1 VLLHLKDGVDE
12 MFVHGRMMMSH
23 SGLRANG
30 LASRNAA
37 DCVVQRAE
45 GGMRAEYPDL
55 AGITVLVDDDAE
67 TRKVI
72 RAALNHA
79 GADTMCAASGTEA
92 LQQLDRRS
100 VS

>member
-1 VLLHLKDGVDE
+1 
-12 MFVHGRMMMSH
+12 
-23 SGLRANG
+23 
-30 LASRNAA
+30 
-37 DCVVQRAE
+37 
-45 GGMRAEYPDL
+45 MRPEYPDL

-92 LQQLDRRS
+92 LQQLDRVAPARHDPGRS
-100 VS
+100 CFGLCGSERERKSLAP

>member
-1 VLLHLKDGVDE
+1 
-12 MFVHGRMMMSH
+12 
-23 SGLRANG
+23 
-30 LASRNAA
+30 
-37 DCVVQRAE
+37 
-45 GGMRAEYPDL
+45 MRPEYPDL